1 MQAELYELTDVA
13 QQLGVSPEVV
23 KRFIR
28 LGLVFP
34 AQKHKYQ
41 FTRYGVRRLKM
52 VLDLYEKSIPMD
64 RIEAILNH

>member
-1 MQAELYELTDVA
+1 MQAELYELTEVA

-28 LGLVFP
+28 MGLVFP
-34 AQKHKYQ
+34 AQKHNYK
-41 FTRYGVRRLKM
+41 FTRYGVRRLQM
-52 VLDLYEKSIPMD
+52 ILDLYEKSYPME